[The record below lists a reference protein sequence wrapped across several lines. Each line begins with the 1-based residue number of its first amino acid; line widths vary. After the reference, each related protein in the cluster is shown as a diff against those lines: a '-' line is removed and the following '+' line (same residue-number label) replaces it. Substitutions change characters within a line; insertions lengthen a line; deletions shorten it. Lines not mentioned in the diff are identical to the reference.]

1 MTTGV
6 LAKVKKLKN
15 WQMALIIALV
25 GCAVF
30 FTGVNNPFQGD
41 DQTQI
46 QNNLVVHSF
55 SHVIVLFEGGTF
67 YNGGSATTPLLG
79 TYYRPLMMTVFSLI
93 YTIFGAHPLYFHL
106 IQILIVIGSAILLY
120 LVLQHLFRKPL
131 LSLALSLIFLVHPM
145 NSQVAFAIPS
155 MQDALFLFFG
165 ILAFWILLQY
175 ESEKSL
181 WLVAGSLFLSLLSKE
196 AGILFVIMI
205 LFYLYLFNRDR
216 LLPFAKIVALPVI
229 LWLIMKGSAVGL
241 FGSDPHDA
249 PIDRLSLLGRI
260 MTMPSIMLF
269 YLTKF
274 VFPWKLATQYH
285 WVYPTF
291 SVQHVL
297 LPLIIDAA
305 VITLVVLV
313 GRQIK
318 RRATKKQFK
327 LFLFFAVW
335 AGLGLATFLQLF
347 PMDMTAC
354 ENWFYFPMVGVLGM
368 IGTAL
373 IVFKLRINPLWL
385 ALLAA
390 LVIGVLGVRTAIRG
404 TDYHN
409 VYQLELKD
417 VSASKEDFQAY
428 TGLAQSEIDQGNYAK
443 AKTYAEK
450 SIAIYPDMTN
460 YQDLGAVLVYQ
471 DNYAGAYKAYES
483 GLKYGNYSQLL
494 DDLGQLT
501 LVYGSPTNNQ
511 KFFANSLK
519 QFPHD
524 SYLWT
529 YYALLFYRYGNVTYA
544 KGATAYA
551 VAGGQAPPLAVGVY
565 NAIANNE
572 RIGIQVGNK
581 NVVVP

>member
-1 MTTGV
+1 
-6 LAKVKKLKN
+6 
-15 WQMALIIALV
+15 
-25 GCAVF
+25 
-30 FTGVNNPFQGD
+30 
-41 DQTQI
+41 
-46 QNNLVVHSF
+46 
-55 SHVIVLFEGGTF
+55 
-67 YNGGSATTPLLG
+67 
-79 TYYRPLMMTVFSLI
+79 
-93 YTIFGAHPLYFHL
+93 
-106 IQILIVIGSAILLY
+106 
-120 LVLQHLFRKPL
+120 
-131 LSLALSLIFLVHPM
+131 M

-155 MQDALFLFFG
+155 MQDVSFFFFG

-249 PIDRLSLLGRI
+249 PIDRLSLLSRI

-373 IVFKLRINPLWL
+373 IVFKLKINPLWYVVI
-385 ALLAA
+385 AV

-409 VYQLELKD
+409 VYKLELKD

-428 TGLAQSEIDQGNYAK
+428 TGLAQSAIDQGSYAN

-460 YQDLGAVLVYQ
+460 YQDLGAALVDQ

-483 GLKYGNYSQLL
+483 GLKYGDYSQLL
-494 DDLGQLT
+494 DDIGELT
-501 LVYGSPTNNQ
+501 LVYGSPANNQ
-511 KFFANSLK
+511 KFFANSIK
-519 QFPHD
+519 KYPHD
-524 SYLWT
+524 SYLWM

-544 KGATAYA
+544 KGAMSYA
-551 VAGGQAPPLAVGVY
+551 VAGGQAPPLVVSAY
-565 NAIANNE
+565 NAIANND
-572 RIGIQVGNK
+572 RIAIQVGNK
-581 NVVVP
+581 TVVVP